1 MLIFPVFIIDVASLF
16 LLGCVINGVAGDG
29 TTQGTCASS
38 TEVCTAAGQCLGN
51 IITLTNPK
59 LLKLY

>member
-1 MLIFPVFIIDVASLF
+1 M
-16 LLGCVINGVAGDG
+16 AGDG

-59 LLKLY
+59 LLKLIVVNIETK